1 MWGFMGGM
9 RGALPDR
16 FEEQYHCYSAAMADK
31 THLEVRARGK
41 HARGAFHITLNSHTI
56 SWISNNFFPHISHH
70 FISACV

>member
-31 THLEVRARGK
+31 SHLEVRTPRPA
-41 HARGAFHITLNSHTI
+41 
-56 SWISNNFFPHISHH
+56 
-70 FISACV
+70 